1 MSEDMTSQASPV
13 PGYAGHSDAA
23 ARRRS
28 DQQVRAWVGELLVDL
43 QDRLS
48 LDGVR
53 ERVDALLTRC
63 EFADQHVVH
72 AIEDDRFGRDEF
84 AAAIEGYDRKLVAAA
99 GACATV
105 TAEELTGLV
114 ETLERAFAE
123 RSAGIEAR
131 LKG

>member
-1 MSEDMTSQASPV
+1 MASQPSLV
-13 PGYAGHSDAA
+13 PGYAGHGDAV

-43 QDRLS
+43 QDRLP

-53 ERVDALLTRC
+53 ERVDALLMRC

-72 AIEDDRFGRDEF
+72 AIEDDRFGQDEY
-84 AAAIEGYDRKLVAAA
+84 AVAIEDYDRKLVAAA
-99 GACATV
+99 GVCTTV
-105 TAEELTGLV
+105 TAEELTALV
-114 ETLERAFAE
+114 DSLERAFTE
-123 RSAGIEAR
+123 RAAGIEAR